1 MYKGK
6 GNKGERISG
15 NQQYGNHNIQRNN
28 LEQYENSSNRKK
40 SSQVHSQAQI
50 IPQPSFSNSSI
61 KKVLLFTG
69 EQYEFNEKLIH
80 YDAFGFT
87 NGNLVAKKCG
97 VLLTD
102 YKGKAMEETNDEVFR
117 SLGKYYSAKVDDP
130 VIGIIVQ
137 KSSEFYKVDI
147 NSYTHAILNT
157 KDFEGATKKQKP
169 NLNLGDLV
177 FARISKVNKFDTPTL
192 SCINP
197 LEHKNW
203 ASGESY
209 FGGIKNGNL
218 FSINRLNTWSFYKE
232 NYALNRLNDVVGYE
246 IIVGFNG
253 RMWINSEKPED
264 IYTIYEILINSLSQS
279 EDQIEKSIHISF
291 IDKMKD
297 D

>member
-6 GNKGERISG
+6 GNKGGRNFPSN
-15 NQQYGNHNIQRNN
+15 NQQYGNQNNQRDNVEQFENN
-28 LEQYENSSNRKK
+28 NRKK
-40 SSQVHSQAQI
+40 SQVQSHAQNISQ
-50 IPQPSFSNSSI
+50 PTFSNSSI
-61 KKVLLFTG
+61 KKVLLFPG

-102 YKGKAMEETNDEVFR
+102 SRGKALEDTSEEVFR
-117 SLGKYYSAKVDDP
+117 SLGKYYSPKVDDP
-130 VIGIIVQ
+130 VLGIIVQ

-147 NSYTHAILNT
+147 NSYTHAILNA

-218 FSINRLNTWSFYKE
+218 FSVNRLHTWNFYKD
-232 NYALNRLNDVVGYE
+232 NNALNRLNDVVGYE

-264 IYTIYEILINSLSQS
+264 IYTIHEILINSLTQS
-279 EDQIEKSIHISF
+279 EEQIEKSIHNAF

-297 D
+297 Y

>member
-1 MYKGK
+1 MNKVK
-6 GNKGERISG
+6 GNKLGRNFTGKQQIG
-15 NQQYGNHNIQRNN
+15 NKNNQRDHI
-28 LEQYENSSNRKK
+28 EEYENNSNRNK
-40 SSQVHSQAQI
+40 SQILADTQFISQS
-50 IPQPSFSNSSI
+50 SLSNLSI
-61 KKVLLFTG
+61 KKVVLFPG
-69 EQYEFNEKLIH
+69 EEYEFNEKLIH
-80 YDAFGFT
+80 HDAFGFT
-87 NGNLVAKKCG
+87 NVNLVGKKCG
-97 VLLTD
+97 ILLTD
-102 YKGKAMEETNDEVFR
+102 SKGKALEETNEEVFR
-117 SLGKYYSAKVDDP
+117 SLGKYYSPKVDDP

-218 FSINRLNTWSFYKE
+218 FSLNRMHTWTFYKE
-232 NYALNRLNDVVGYE
+232 NYALTRLNDVVGYE
-246 IIVGFNG
+246 IIIGFNG
-253 RMWINSEKPED
+253 RMWINSEKSED
-264 IYTIYEILINSLSQS
+264 IYTIHEILINSLIQS
-279 EDQIEKSIHISF
+279 KDKIEKSIHVAF
-291 IDKMKD
+291 IDKMKE
-297 D
+297 